1 VVREATSELT
11 GVTTTP
17 LAAVQLRADGG
28 LALTVLSSR
37 GIFRAFAGAPSGDR
51 LSREI
56 ELLCWYP
63 KAQRDSQ
70 KRMSANIRIARKYGK
85 ERKFSAN
92 VRDCLAKACVVER
105 RTTGSRTGL
114 VLTAEGILRKTNDA

>member
-1 VVREATSELT
+1 
-11 GVTTTP
+11 
-17 LAAVQLRADGG
+17 
-28 LALTVLSSR
+28 
-37 GIFRAFAGAPSGDR
+37 
-51 LSREI
+51 
-56 ELLCWYP
+56 
-63 KAQRDSQ
+63 
-70 KRMSANIRIARKYGK
+70 MSANIRIARKYGK